1 MNIFKFSPLKRL
13 VKLDN
18 SHEHSSKFFLTFL
31 NTLFPQYYHPVEHK
45 QYQEKL
51 NALRYQS
58 HNGDETFEIEINSA
72 GKRSIF
78 QWFFSLLVYET
89 NIMNSND
96 STFLT
101 ISAQKISTPDGV
113 IDEVF
118 DISSDDD
125 DEDLYEFYEIGSDSD
140 ESMMNSP
147 VFAGFHPLDD
157 KSLIAKIEPM
167 DANEPNATDPNNA
180 IHLNGQVLLGN
191 GAGIMQPDFG
201 NTSVNEAFDETL
213 PFPIENPK
221 EIEADTTSKQT
232 HSDSFFQFFSSKLQ
246 CTKYIMVHILAGRM
260 SRTPLSSINRIGIN
274 RSRINRNASGSQAV
288 GYSTNFTNTANHNQR
303 VSQSELD
310 DSLINLVVDQIL
322 PFSFV
327 ESQAFQAYTNRE
339 FIFVYRFDS
348 ISIHSTLFN
357 QTSPSFHF

>member
-1 MNIFKFSPLKRL
+1 
-13 VKLDN
+13 
-18 SHEHSSKFFLTFL
+18 
-31 NTLFPQYYHPVEHK
+31 
-45 QYQEKL
+45 
-51 NALRYQS
+51 
-58 HNGDETFEIEINSA
+58 
-72 GKRSIF
+72 
-78 QWFFSLLVYET
+78 
-89 NIMNSND
+89 MNSND

-213 PFPIENPK
+213 PFPIGNPK

-232 HSDSFFQFFSSKLQ
+232 HIPTHFFQFFSLKLQ
-246 CTKYIMVHILAGRM
+246 CTQDI
-260 SRTPLSSINRIGIN
+260 
-274 RSRINRNASGSQAV
+274 
-288 GYSTNFTNTANHNQR
+288 
-303 VSQSELD
+303 
-310 DSLINLVVDQIL
+310 
-322 PFSFV
+322 
-327 ESQAFQAYTNRE
+327 
-339 FIFVYRFDS
+339 
-348 ISIHSTLFN
+348 
-357 QTSPSFHF
+357 